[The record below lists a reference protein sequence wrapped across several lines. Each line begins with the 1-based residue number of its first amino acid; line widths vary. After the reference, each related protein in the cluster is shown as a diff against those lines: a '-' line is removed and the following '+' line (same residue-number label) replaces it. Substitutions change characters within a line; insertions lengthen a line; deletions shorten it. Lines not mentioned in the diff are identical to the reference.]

1 MYIKKDSILITNG
14 VGKINIHM
22 QKDETRYVFVTLYK
36 KKVNFEWMKDLDVR
50 PETLKPLEEKTK
62 ELKI

>member
-1 MYIKKDSILITNG
+1 MKLDMYLLSCT
-14 VGKINIHM
+14 
-22 QKDETRYVFVTLYK
+22 